1 MQSRH
6 LSPEELSVFAESW
19 LFREKQQCS
28 FDGFFATDD
37 VSATFPWEFETLDGP
52 NMPVPGGFQV

>member
-1 MQSRH
+1 M
-6 LSPEELSVFAESW
+6 FAESW